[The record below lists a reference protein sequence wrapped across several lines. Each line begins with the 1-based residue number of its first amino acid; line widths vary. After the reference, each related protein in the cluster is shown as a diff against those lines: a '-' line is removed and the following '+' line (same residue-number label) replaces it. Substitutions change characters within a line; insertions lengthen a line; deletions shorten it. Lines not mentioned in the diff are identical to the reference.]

1 MTELRYLKNVAA
13 LGCNQNKGIGCGICT
28 VVYPPRGFYRRRQE
42 NGHECPQSVHGTG
55 ACMRS

>member
-28 VVYPPRGFYRRRQE
+28 VVYP
-42 NGHECPQSVHGTG
+42 HGVLSSKTRK
-55 ACMRS
+55 RS